1 MKNVAQQ
8 TLASIVT
15 SNHVVV
21 PVLEKYQL
29 DFCCKGKRTLSEA
42 CLEKGLSVDTVLN
55 ELELFIL
62 KEEKKKMPFN
72 LMNAEQLI
80 SYVLVPHHFYVKQS
94 MPTIFG
100 NLEKVATKHGVR
112 FPVMVKVFQ
121 LFGAVREEMAL
132 PIQKEELVLFPC
144 IKVVAKLYTN
154 RQKTKPTAGYINGPV
169 TVMEMEHEH
178 AGELLEDIRR
188 LTNNYTQPADACTT
202 FKLSLAEL
210 KEFEED
216 LHRHVHLENHLLFP
230 LAEKMLKLV
239 NDKKSKKF

>member
-1 MKNVAQQ
+1 MENIAQQ

-15 SNHVVV
+15 GNHQVV

-55 ELELFIL
+55 ELELFIP
-62 KEEKKKMPFN
+62 KEEKKKMHFN

-80 SYVLVPHHFYVKQS
+80 SYILVHHHFYVKQS

-100 NLEKVATKHGVR
+100 HLEKVATKHGVR
-112 FPVMVKVFQ
+112 FPEMVIVFQ
-121 LFGAVREEMAL
+121 LFAAVREEMAL
-132 PIQKEELVLFPC
+132 HIQKEELVLFPR
-144 IKVVAKLYTN
+144 IKEVEKLYTN
-154 RQKTKPTAGYINGPV
+154 RQKTKLTAGYINGPV

-230 LAEKMLKLV
+230 LAKKMLKLV
-239 NDKKSKKF
+239 NAEKE